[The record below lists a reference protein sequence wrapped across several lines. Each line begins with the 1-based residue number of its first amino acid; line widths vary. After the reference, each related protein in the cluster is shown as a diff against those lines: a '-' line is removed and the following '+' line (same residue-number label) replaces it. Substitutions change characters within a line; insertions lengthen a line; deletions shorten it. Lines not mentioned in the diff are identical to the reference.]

1 MIDCGRVI
9 GCGTVVSGE
18 PCDVGVSRVTSGVV
32 GDVGG
37 SRVAS
42 GIAVRREFYLHH
54 PISRRQ
60 RPTQPVDSMEHITA
74 IQETIDQNRDAMP
87 TEVARQVLA
96 STQKLYDSLDKPK
109 LYRVTL
115 THVHAVS
122 FVDCDEAVVKLQD
135 ITQTLILES
144 IDDDPTFRRMSYAD
158 ASCLVLTGKIHEIW
172 LSEKIPKVMNHGAEM
187 LIIHSIE
194 PYTPKRPRWQDA

>member
-1 MIDCGRVI
+1 
-9 GCGTVVSGE
+9 
-18 PCDVGVSRVTSGVV
+18 
-32 GDVGG
+32 
-37 SRVAS
+37 
-42 GIAVRREFYLHH
+42 
-54 PISRRQ
+54 
-60 RPTQPVDSMEHITA
+60 MEHITA

-122 FVDCDEAVVKLQD
+122 FVERDEAVVKLQD

-144 IDDDPTFRRMSYAD
+144 IDDDPTFRRMPYAD

-194 PYTPKRPRWQDA
+194 PYTPKRPRWQAA